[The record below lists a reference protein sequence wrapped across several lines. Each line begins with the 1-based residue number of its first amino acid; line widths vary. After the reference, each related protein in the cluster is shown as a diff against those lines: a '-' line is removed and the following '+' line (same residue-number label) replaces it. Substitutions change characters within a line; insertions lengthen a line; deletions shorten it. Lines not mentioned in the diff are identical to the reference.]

1 MKKTLQEIA
10 DLVHGVLL
18 GEGNIEISGVTNIE
32 DAGENDVTFA
42 VPPHLEKAIQS
53 KAAAVIIPDS
63 VTEFSKPAIRVANP
77 RMAFTRLL
85 EIFTPPLA
93 VERGVHPAAVIG
105 NNVVLGKNVSIQAY
119 AVIDDG
125 AHIGD
130 NTVIYPHCYVGV
142 EAHIGSDSLLYPN
155 VTVREKCQVGSRVIL
170 HSGAVIGSDGFGFV
184 TAEGRH
190 VKVPQV
196 GNVVVE
202 DDVEIGANATLDR
215 ATTGST
221 IVKKGTKIDNLVHL
235 AHNVVI
241 GEHCFL
247 VAQTGIAGSAKV
259 GNYVTFAG
267 QSGSAGHITIGDRCI
282 FAARSA
288 PINDVAAGS
297 FCAGFPARPHKEWLR
312 GEAGIQKVPDLI
324 KKVRDLEKRLQAM
337 EEKDKNK

>member
-32 DAGENDVTFA
+32 DAGENDITFA